1 MQRDTEGR
9 GPFIP
14 DEVSPRQ
21 DFAPCH
27 ETPGGQSWGALRS
40 GPRIGAAPGGDRP
53 AGPTS
58 PGRARAPLDNKR
70 QSPLPPAPIH
80 PAPPFPDP
88 RNQVQGSLLQNAP
101 VPASSYWR
109 PAPSPVQAKER
120 AESREQR
127 QGPSIPTPGSGLLVL
142 CTEAP
147 GGQFWPGSREQSC
160 KRQRDSVSP
169 ARLASW
175 RGRSLCTKLGPG
187 VGEPW
192 Q

>member
-58 PGRARAPLDNKR
+58 PGRARAPHHPAGPGPHWITNVSLPCPLPRSILPFPFLTPGIRSRDPSSKMPQCQHLPIGDLPPR
-70 QSPLPPAPIH
+70 QSKQ
-80 PAPPFPDP
+80 
-88 RNQVQGSLLQNAP
+88 RRGQ
-101 VPASSYWR
+101 
-109 PAPSPVQAKER
+109 R
-120 AESREQR
+120 AESRD
-127 QGPSIPTPGSGLLVL
+127 
-142 CTEAP
+142 
-147 GGQFWPGSREQSC
+147 
-160 KRQRDSVSP
+160 RDLRSP
-169 ARLASW
+169 PQAQAF
-175 RGRSLCTKLGPG
+175 
-187 VGEPW
+187 
-192 Q
+192 